1 MSVDVG
7 GRAMAKGAVGKQEHF
22 VSCMAGSD
30 QASNQA
36 HSDITSAQ
44 PTTLFSRLM
53 PHQKATKAGCE
64 LGLHPGIL
72 HSACLCQVP
81 AAMLSICGCH
91 WLGSCCLLL
100 EEARQQGDCGQQ
112 ERTASIPRI
121 AVHHSTPS

>member
-36 HSDITSAQ
+36 HSDVTARSPPRCSQ
-44 PTTLFSRLM
+44 RLM
-53 PHQKATKAGCE
+53 PHQKATKADCE
-64 LGLHPGIL
+64 LSVHPGIL
-72 HSACLCQVP
+72 HAAWLCQVP
-81 AAMLSICGCH
+81 AAMLSICGCC

-100 EEARQQGDCGQQ
+100 KKASQQGNRGRQ
-112 ERTASIPRI
+112 ELTASMP
-121 AVHHSTPS
+121 AVTVHYSTPS